1 MYVLFL
7 PDEGDHSIIETLQ
20 LKVLRDFLSSTLSEY
35 RAGAIC
41 FVICGKTE
49 YLGSLWGR
57 EGVEGCWNSRLVSLY
72 SVIQTLWSTRC
83 GSRPWTRDSPGL
95 RSSPHAT
102 SVLGRSLPLTIRWTM
117 AIPASPLPQT
127 LKMAAYLA
135 SVGLKTVL
143 VSYIRNLTLS
153 VKCPT
158 PRTCNFWSK
167 LILKTPIIYMLHCT
181 SSLKLLTFF
190 VSFSALCNVYVHHM
204 HRFVYSKEVG
214 VMYITVLLI
223 SIRWFIM
230 IMWIIT

>member
-1 MYVLFL
+1 MTSIQWTASAWWRWSQYHRNIAIKGSKEFFEQCIVRILSWCYMLCSMWKNWISRL
-7 PDEGDHSIIETLQ
+7 P
-20 LKVLRDFLSSTLSEY
+20 LRK
-35 RAGAIC
+35 RGGW
-41 FVICGKTE
+41 V
-49 YLGSLWGR
+49 
-57 EGVEGCWNSRLVSLY
+57 CWSSRLVSLY
-72 SVIQTLWSTRC
+72 SVIQTLWCIRC
-83 GSRPWTRDSPGL
+83 GLRPWTRDSPGL

-181 SSLKLLTFF
+181 SSQ
-190 VSFSALCNVYVHHM
+190 C
-204 HRFVYSKEVG
+204 
-214 VMYITVLLI
+214 
-223 SIRWFIM
+223 
-230 IMWIIT
+230 